1 MNPLCTF
8 IVSSHNRPVELRLT
22 LACLQLQTER
32 NWEAIITDNSDS
44 NLASLSERE
53 VLRFP
58 DLRIRYEYTG
68 GRAANPYRSAEIGA
82 ALATGTWLAFPSE
95 DGYFCPWYL
104 ERMLKKAD
112 AENLDLV
119 YCDTVIGNPWV
130 HRCLSV
136 QPVIGNIDKTSFV
149 VRREWFCKMGGF
161 NVENV
166 GGPAP
171 SDGIFIEKSV
181 AAGARHAKVSEV
193 LCVHN

>member
-1 MNPLCTF
+1 MAFLNNIF
-8 IVSSHNRPVELRLT
+8 GKK
-22 LACLQLQTER
+22 Q
-32 NWEAIITDNSDS
+32 EAIITDNSDS

-58 DLRIRYEYTG
+58 DLRIKYEYTG

-171 SDGIFIEKSV
+171 SETFSKYVG
-181 AAGARHAKVSEV
+181 KVTNEDPTKGNP
-193 LCVHN
+193 LDDDIPF